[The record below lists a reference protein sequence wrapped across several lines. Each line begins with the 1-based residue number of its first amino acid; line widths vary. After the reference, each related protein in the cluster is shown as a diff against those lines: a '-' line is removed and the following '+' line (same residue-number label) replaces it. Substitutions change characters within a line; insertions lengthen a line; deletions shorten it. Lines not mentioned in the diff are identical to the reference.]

1 MASAKKETVSHNIG
15 ITIRLDWESRKELE
29 NIALFEREKI
39 AVLLRRI
46 IIEKMQVYQR
56 NPAYKRFLKLH
67 YALISRS
74 RKIKIKEAAHNDS

>member
-29 NIALFEREKI
+29 SISLFEREKI

-56 NPAYKRFLKLH
+56 NPAYKRFLRLRAEKVWQ
-67 YALISRS
+67 R
-74 RKIKIKEAAHNDS
+74 RKSK